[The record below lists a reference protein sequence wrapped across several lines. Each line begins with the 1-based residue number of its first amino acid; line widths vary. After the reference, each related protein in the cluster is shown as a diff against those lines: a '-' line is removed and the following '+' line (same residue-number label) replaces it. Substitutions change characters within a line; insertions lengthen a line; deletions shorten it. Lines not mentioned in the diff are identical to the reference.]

1 MYKEKLVAY
10 MEKYKLSQSAM
21 AKKLDT
27 SISYLSQYLND
38 KHPYADKFDE
48 KLREFFEMA
57 ESQAGST
64 KKPEFVPTTISNVIM
79 DALGYA
85 HIQKIMG
92 VMDGDAGIGKTWAIR
107 QYERQHTEAVLISV
121 DYPISKPMGFLK
133 ALARELRVPEL
144 RRQDDL
150 YTAIVERLKGS
161 EKILIID
168 EAQHL
173 VYSALEVIRG
183 IHDATDVAVVLVG
196 NHEVYTKLVGRGE
209 AAFAQLYSR
218 IAIRKHMRTADI
230 KMSDIERIFPEVETE
245 AQKFLYEISKTRWG
259 LRAAV
264 NAYVNGANSD
274 DVSLK
279 GLKNVIRYMG
289 VGGNVAS

>member
-1 MYKEKLVAY
+1 MYKERLLAY
-10 MEKYKLSQSAM
+10 MERYKLSQSAM

-38 KHPYADKFDE
+38 KHPYAEKFEDKL
-48 KLREFFEMA
+48 KEFFAMA

-64 KKPEFVPTTISNVIM
+64 KKPEFVPTTVSNLIM
-79 DALGYA
+79 DGLGYA

-92 VMDGDAGIGKTWAIR
+92 VMDGDAGIGKTWSIR
-107 QYERQHTEAVLISV
+107 QYEKQHTEAVVLSI
-121 DYPISKPMGFLK
+121 DYPLSKPMGFLK

-173 VYSALEVIRG
+173 PYSSLEIIRG
-183 IHDATDVAVVLVG
+183 IHDAAEIAVVLVG
-196 NHEVYTKLVGRGE
+196 NHEVYDKLLGRGA

-218 IAIRKHMRTADI
+218 IAIRKSMKTTDI
-230 KMSDIERIFPEVETE
+230 KMTDIERIFPDIEDE

-264 NAYVNGANSD
+264 NAYVNGSNAD
-274 DVSLK
+274 DVSKK
-279 GLKNVIRYMG
+279 GLEKVIRYMG
-289 VGGNVAS
+289 VGGNVA